1 MLSLVLTS
9 NLPVLCSKARRPL
22 PDVVATTTA
31 SSNSSNNNNN
41 HKQQQHSKHKS
52 RDFEELAAENERL
65 KAIFQLH
72 SIRYSDSSRS
82 RRNSDPDKKCV
93 TDLLPCDSTKRSSV
107 SSESSS
113 AKCEDV
119 KAKVSPYPGHS
130 ADNNPL

>member
-1 MLSLVLTS
+1 MLIIVLTS
-9 NLPVLCSKARRPL
+9 NPPVLCSKARRPL

-31 SSNSSNNNNN
+31 STNSSSSNNN

-93 TDLLPCDSTKRSSV
+93 TELLPCDSTKRSSV

-119 KAKVSPYPGHS
+119 KAKVRP
-130 ADNNPL
+130 

>member
-1 MLSLVLTS
+1 MLIIVLTS

-31 SSNSSNNNNN
+31 STNSNNNNPH

-93 TDLLPCDSTKRSSV
+93 TELLPCDSTKRSSV

-119 KAKVSPYPGHS
+119 KAKVRP
-130 ADNNPL
+130 